1 MEFKLNRIGGLVEI
15 FPKLWGDARGVFFE
29 SFRKELF
36 AENGINL
43 DFVQDNQSF
52 SEKGVLR
59 GLHMQHEPH
68 AQGKLV
74 RVITGKVMDVVVDI
88 RKDSPTFGQHEKFI
102 LDSKINNMLYVPP
115 GFLHGFLTLEDA
127 IFSYKCTDYYNKAC
141 ESGVKFDDPTLG
153 IDWGISNPNVSDKD
167 MNLIGFE
174 EFVKSLF

>member
-1 MEFKLNRIGGLVEI
+1 MEFRETKIKGLFEI

-29 SFRKELF
+29 SYRKDLF
-36 AENGINL
+36 SAHGISV

-88 RKDSPTFGQHEKFI
+88 RKNSPTFGQHEKFI
-102 LDSKINNMLYVPP
+102 LDAVTNNMVYVPP
-115 GFLHGFLTLEDA
+115 GFLHGFVTLEDA
-127 IFSYKCTDYYNKAC
+127 IFAYKCTDYYNKAT
-141 ESGVKFDDPTLG
+141 EGGAKFDSPSLG
-153 IDWGISNPNVSDKD
+153 IDWGIVNPIVSEKD
-167 MNLIGFE
+167 LQQPDFQDFI
-174 EFVKSLF
+174 KTIS